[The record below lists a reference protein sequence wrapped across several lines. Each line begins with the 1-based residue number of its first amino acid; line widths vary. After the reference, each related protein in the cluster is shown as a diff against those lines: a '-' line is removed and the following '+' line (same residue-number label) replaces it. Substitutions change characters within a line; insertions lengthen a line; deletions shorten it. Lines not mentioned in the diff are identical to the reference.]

1 MFPSATGRVNI
12 EQLGLKELPQAIPGR
27 GLVGIEEC
35 MAGQETQSEPAELA
49 EPTPAGPAWS
59 DGKVIK

>member
-27 GLVGIEEC
+27 ELVGSEEC

-49 EPTPAGPAWS
+49 EPTP
-59 DGKVIK
+59 